1 MTKTLVIHIGGHKTG
16 STTIQEAFAAEQVQL
31 AGVSIQYP
39 ARLDHNYLRADIIS
53 HVKGTPLPVRGPR
66 LLSFA
71 QLARR
76 IQNTEKKYTLLSA
89 EYFETVDADVLK
101 DIVDQHFAPV
111 VDEIKVVAYVRP
123 HAQRLLSGYSEAL
136 KIGWFQDG
144 LEAFFRKNVTDGT
157 LDYAPRFAKWQE
169 AFGDSFILRP
179 MIAEEIVCGSVLDD
193 FLATAF
199 PSERVVS
206 LPQGARNQSLDL
218 KDQVFVQLMQEPFHA
233 RKSWFKHTFGW
244 ELARQ
249 LQAVDRDPDTAVFA
263 NLLHQDLAVDL
274 VATYAEDAVAMDAM
288 FFEGKPLFRDA
299 LSAALAAAPVAQTV
313 MRAEDVFD
321 ANMLRN
327 VKALRAVLSDVLG
340 ARYNWPAH
348 FHGQRIKAV
357 EDHLTLPPQS
367 DKPVS

>member
-16 STTIQEAFAAEQVQL
+16 STTIQEAFAARQVQL
-31 AGVSIQYP
+31 AGASIQYP

-53 HVKGTPLPVRGPR
+53 HVKGTPLPTRGPR
-66 LLSFA
+66 LLSLV
-71 QLARR
+71 QLSRR
-76 IQNTEKKYTLLSA
+76 IQKTKDKYILLSA
-89 EYFETVDADVLK
+89 EYFECVEPRIFK

-111 VDEIKVVAYVRP
+111 VDEIKIVAYVRP

-136 KIGWFQDG
+136 KIGWFQDD
-144 LEAFFRKNVTDGT
+144 LEAFFQKNVTDGT
-157 LDYAPRFAKWQE
+157 LNYAPRFAKWRD
-169 AFGDSFILRP
+169 AFGDAFILRP
-179 MIAEEIVCGSVLDD
+179 MIAKEIVGGSVLDD

-199 PSERVVS
+199 PGERVVR

-218 KDQVFVQLMQEPFHA
+218 KDQVFVQLMQEPFHT

-249 LQAVDRDPDTAVFA
+249 LQAVERDPDAAVYA
-263 NLLHQDLAVDL
+263 NLLHQNLAIDL
-274 VATYAEDAVAMDAM
+274 VATYAEDAVAIDTM
-288 FFEGKPLFRDA
+288 FFDGKPLFRDA
-299 LSAALAAAPVAQTV
+299 LSAALAAAPIASTV
-313 MRAEDVFD
+313 TKVEDVFD

-327 VKALRAVLSDVLG
+327 VKALRAVLSDVLA

-357 EDHLTLPPQS
+357 ENHLTVPSLP

>member
-16 STTIQEAFAAEQVQL
+16 STTIQEAFAAGQVQL

-39 ARLDHNYLRADIIS
+39 ARLDHNYLRTDIIS

-76 IQNTEKKYTLLSA
+76 IQDTKTKYTLISA
-89 EYFETVDADVLK
+89 EYFETVDVDVLK
-101 DIVDQHFAPV
+101 EIVEQHFAPL

-136 KIGWFQDG
+136 KIGWFQGD
-144 LEAFFRKNVTDGT
+144 LETFFQKNVVDET
-157 LDYAPRFAKWQE
+157 LHYAPRFAKWRE
-169 AFGDSFILRP
+169 AFGDAFILRP
-179 MIAEEIVCGSVLDD
+179 MIAEEMVGGSVLED

-199 PSERVVS
+199 PGEKVTH
-206 LPQGARNQSLDL
+206 LPQSVRNQSLDL
-218 KDQVFVQLMQEPFHA
+218 KDQAFVQFMQEQFHT

-249 LQAVDRDPDTAVFA
+249 LQAVDRDPDAAVVA
-263 NLLHQDLAVDL
+263 NPLHQDLAVDL
-274 VATYAEDAVAMDAM
+274 VATYAEDAAAMDGM
-288 FFEGKPLFRDA
+288 FFEGAPLFRDA
-299 LSAALAAAPVAQTV
+299 LSAAQASAPAVSVV
-313 MRAEDVFD
+313 MQVEDVFD
-321 ANMLRN
+321 TNMLRN
-327 VKALRAVLSDVLG
+327 VKALRAVLGDVLD
-340 ARYNWPAH
+340 ARYNWSAH

-357 EDHLTLPPQS
+357 EDQSSLPPLS